1 MPDVLT
7 DKRKCCG
14 CSACSHVCPKECI
27 AMLEDNEGFLYP
39 EIDSNKCIECDKCR
53 KVCPVLNADSG
64 KERNIRDKVYPVA
77 YGGWNL
83 DNDTRSESS
92 SGGAFSIMAEKILEQ
107 GGKVYG
113 CALDNNMNA
122 VHIGVNTKKEL
133 YRLRGS
139 KYVQSEIGNVYRE
152 IKSILESGRKV
163 LFVGTPCQAAG
174 LNSYLGKHY
183 ENLYKVD
190 FICHGVPSPKVFKS
204 YINHLEKERGA
215 QITTFKFRNKDH
227 GWHSSGMQLG
237 TLIKFDNHKD
247 IRKYPAFRDT
257 YMNGFLKDIY
267 LRPSCYNCAF
277 KKLPKDYVDFTI
289 ADFWGVNRVSK
300 NLNDGKGT
308 SLILVHNDHGAAFWD
323 QIKAGFYYQQ
333 VNLESALKHN
343 RSIVC
348 SVAENSGRERFF
360 IEFKEKGYDYVER
373 KYLSAYSWVK
383 RKSLK
388 VLKGLLVGQKR

>member
-1 MPDVLT
+1 
-7 DKRKCCG
+7 
-14 CSACSHVCPKECI
+14 
-27 AMLEDNEGFLYP
+27 
-39 EIDSNKCIECDKCR
+39 
-53 KVCPVLNADSG
+53 
-64 KERNIRDKVYPVA
+64 
-77 YGGWNL
+77 
-83 DNDTRSESS
+83 
-92 SGGAFSIMAEKILEQ
+92 
-107 GGKVYG
+107 
-113 CALDNNMNA
+113 
-122 VHIGVNTKKEL
+122 
-133 YRLRGS
+133 
-139 KYVQSEIGNVYRE
+139 
-152 IKSILESGRKV
+152 
-163 LFVGTPCQAAG
+163 
-174 LNSYLGKHY
+174 
-183 ENLYKVD
+183 
-190 FICHGVPSPKVFKS
+190 
-204 YINHLEKERGA
+204 
-215 QITTFKFRNKDH
+215 
-227 GWHSSGMQLG
+227 
-237 TLIKFDNHKD
+237 
-247 IRKYPAFRDT
+247 
-257 YMNGFLKDIY
+257 MNGFLNDIY